1 MMPREIPKAY
11 EPQEIEERWAKAWF
25 DEKLF
30 RPENSGDGSGRT
42 FSIAL
47 PPPNVTGSIH
57 IGHMLEHT
65 QIDML
70 VRWHRMRGERT
81 LWLPGMDHAGIAT
94 QFVVER
100 MLAKDGIKRQ
110 DLGREEFERRV
121 WKWKAESG
129 GVIKG
134 QMIRL
139 GASCDWT
146 RERFTLEP
154 ALYRAVLEAFLRLYR
169 DGLIYRGRYMVN
181 WCPRCLTAIS
191 DLEVVHNERTGS
203 MWYIRYPVAITK
215 EHVVVAT
222 TRPETMLGDTAVAVH
237 PEDERYRHLIGKKV
251 LLPLI
256 NREIPIIAD
265 ASVDREFGTG
275 AVKITPAHDP
285 NDFEMGQRHNLPQID
300 VMTDDAHMSGAAGPY
315 AGLERFVA
323 RARIIADLEKLS
335 LLEKV
340 AEHTHSV
347 GTCDRC
353 KAIVEP
359 RVSTQW
365 FMKMKPLAEPAA
377 KVVID
382 GLIEVVPD
390 NQRTILLQWFEN
402 IRDWCISRQLWWGHR
417 IPIWHC
423 ADCEEMVPALDS
435 RVEIFEGHA
444 RAASPPQKCSKCG
457 GAKLTQDKDV
467 LDTWFSS
474 ALWPFSTLGWPD
486 DTDDLRTYYPTSLL
500 ISGYDIL
507 FFWDS
512 RMIMMGLQLSGDRF
526 EPEKVPGSS
535 AVAQTKGTSSALQ
548 KSVNDPASTI
558 PFRRLYLHSLVRTA
572 EGAKMSKTKGTGVDP
587 LELTQKFGTDALRY
601 MLASMA
607 APGTDIILSEDRIL
621 GARAFANKIWNAA
634 RFLFMNLE
642 KAEAAAGITLEELA
656 APEIRANAPY
666 AIPGEDGLIHRW
678 IFSRLAAVS
687 EQVDRALQDFR
698 FHEASQAIYQFFW
711 GDFCDWYI
719 EWVKPQLAAT
729 DRAVAVA
736 AWRNIFA
743 ALEAALRLLH
753 PVMPFLTEEL
763 WHRLPQPTGARS
775 IALERFP
782 EPRANWTDTQA
793 EKEFATL
800 QEIITAARNIRSE
813 MKIDQKRKIP
823 ADFSSSDSAIRKLA
837 EQNAEPLARLAT
849 LSALNISS
857 NRLDGAGAAVRS
869 TSQFDLRIA
878 YGDAID
884 KDVETARLRKEI
896 ERLAKDIESKKGRLG
911 DETFLSKAPAKIV
924 EDLKTTLA
932 GREIEH
938 QKLLDRLNQLA

>member
-11 EPQEIEERWAKAWF
+11 EPREIEERWAKAWF

-30 RPENSGDGSGRT
+30 RAENSGDGSGRT

-100 MLAKDGIKRQ
+100 MLLKEGIKRQ

-121 WKWKAESG
+121 WKWKVESG
-129 GVIKG
+129 GVIKD

-139 GASCDWT
+139 GVSCDWT

-154 ALYRAVLEAFLRLYR
+154 ALYRATLEAFLRLYR

-203 MWYIRYPVAITK
+203 LWYIRYPVAGTK

-237 PEDERYRHLIGKKV
+237 PDDERYQHLIGKKV
-251 LLPLI
+251 LLPLA

-285 NDFEMGQRHNLPQID
+285 NDFETGKRHDLPQID
-300 VMTDDAHMSGAAGPY
+300 VMTDDAHMNEAAGPY

-323 RARIIADLEKLS
+323 RARIITDLEQLG
-335 LLEKV
+335 LLEKI

-365 FMKMKPLAEPAA
+365 FMKMKPLAGPAT
-377 KVVID
+377 KVVLD

-423 ADCEEMVPALDS
+423 TDCKEMVPALDS
-435 RVEIFEGHA
+435 RVEIVEGHA

-457 GAKLTQDKDV
+457 SAKLTQDKDV

-507 FFWDS
+507 FFWDA
-512 RMIMMGLQLSGDRF
+512 RMIMMGLQLSGNRF
-526 EPEKVPGSS
+526 ENASRRPDTSRAGDPE
-535 AVAQTKGTSSALQ
+535 
-548 KSVNDPASTI
+548 STI

-587 LELTQKFGTDALRY
+587 LGLTEKFGTDALRY

-621 GARAFANKIWNAA
+621 GARAFANKMWNAA
-634 RFLFMNLE
+634 RFLFLNLE
-642 KAEAAAGITLEELA
+642 KAEASAGITLEEVA

-666 AIPGEDGLIHRW
+666 SQPDGSLALIDLW
-678 IFSRLAAVS
+678 IFSRLSAVS
-687 EQVDRALQDFR
+687 KEVSAALQDFR
-698 FHEASQAIYQFFW
+698 FHEACLTVYHFFW

-719 EWVKPQLAAT
+719 EWVKPQLSS
-729 DRAVAVA
+729 DNREVSVA

-763 WHRLPQPTGARS
+763 WHRLPQPAGARS
-775 IALERFP
+775 IALDKFP
-782 EPRANWTDTQA
+782 EPRANWTNAAA
-793 EKEFATL
+793 EKQIATL
-800 QEIITAARNIRSE
+800 QEIITAARNIRAE
-813 MKIDQKRKIP
+813 MKVDQKRKIP
-823 ADFSSSDSAIRKLA
+823 ADFSSGDPAIRKLA
-837 EQNAEPLARLAT
+837 EQNVEPLLRLAT
-849 LSALNISS
+849 LSALNISA
-857 NRLDGAGAAVRS
+857 NRLDSAGAAVRS
-869 TSQFDLRIA
+869 TAQFDLRIA
-878 YGDAID
+878 YGEAVD
-884 KDVETARLRKEI
+884 KEVELSRLRKEI
-896 ERLAKDIESKKGRLG
+896 DRLARDVASKQARLA
-911 DETFLSKAPAKIV
+911 DETFISKAPAKIV
-924 EDLKTTLA
+924 EDLRATLA
-932 GREIEH
+932 ARQIEH

>member
-30 RPENSGDGSGRT
+30 RAENSGDGSGRT

-203 MWYIRYPVAITK
+203 MWYIRYPVAGTK
-215 EHVVVAT
+215 EHLVVAT

-237 PEDERYRHLIGKKV
+237 PEDERYQHLIGKKV
-251 LLPLI
+251 LLPLV

-300 VMTDDAHMSGAAGPY
+300 VMTDDAHMSEAAGPY

-526 EPEKVPGSS
+526 EPEKVSGSS
-535 AVAQTKGTSSALQ
+535 AVAQTKETSSALQ

-687 EQVDRALQDFR
+687 EQVERALQDFR

-763 WHRLPQPTGARS
+763 WHRLTQPTGARS